1 MEIKNKVAV
10 ENVLKTLVLKEVS
23 VKALAK
29 QREIITY
36 IDNQITQYGAEKHL
50 AFLTR
55 VFHNQKVSATQFF
68 KTLSN
73 VKANTEKKAQSNKTE
88 SKKKVQSNKT
98 ESKKKVQSN
107 KTESKKNETKVQ
119 SNKTESKKNKKQASG
134 ERSSLED
141 YERLE
146 SDIVKLVEA
155 FNAQWS
161 NDIEV
166 EVVVSYEYRVKK
178 TTTIR

>member
-1 MEIKNKVAV
+1 MEIKNKV
-10 ENVLKTLVLKEVS
+10 EFETVLKTLVLKKVS
-23 VKALAK
+23 AKMLAEQK
-29 QREIITY
+29 EMVAY
-36 IDNQITQYGAEKHL
+36 IDRQITQYGAEKHL
-50 AFLTR
+50 AFLKR

-68 KTLSN
+68 KTLKN
-73 VKANTEKKAQSNKTE
+73 VKANADKKNETKAQSNKTE
-88 SKKKVQSNKT
+88 SKKT
-98 ESKKKVQSN
+98 
-107 KTESKKNETKVQ
+107 ETKAQ

-141 YERLE
+141 CARLE

>member
-1 MEIKNKVAV
+1 METKNKV
-10 ENVLKTLVLKEVS
+10 EFETVLKTLVLKKVS
-23 VKALAK
+23 AKMLAEQK
-29 QREIITY
+29 ELVAY
-36 IDNQITQYGAEKHL
+36 IDSQISQYGAEKHL
-50 AFLTR
+50 AFLKR

-68 KTLSN
+68 KTLKN
-73 VKANTEKKAQSNKTE
+73 VKANADKKNETKAQSNKTE
-88 SKKKVQSNKT
+88 SKKT
-98 ESKKKVQSN
+98 
-107 KTESKKNETKVQ
+107 ETKAQ

-141 YERLE
+141 YARLE

>member
-1 MEIKNKVAV
+1 MEIKNKV
-10 ENVLKTLVLKEVS
+10 EFETVLKTLVLKKVS
-23 VKALAK
+23 AKMLAEQK
-29 QREIITY
+29 EMVAY

-50 AFLTR
+50 AFLKR

-68 KTLSN
+68 KTLKN
-73 VKANTEKKAQSNKTE
+73 VKANADKKAETKA
-88 SKKKVQSNKT
+88 
-98 ESKKKVQSN
+98 QSN
-107 KTESKKNETKVQ
+107 KTESKKNETKAQ

>member
-1 MEIKNKVAV
+1 MEIKNKV
-10 ENVLKTLVLKEVS
+10 EFETVLKTLVLKKVS
-23 VKALAK
+23 AKMLAEQK
-29 QREIITY
+29 EMVAY
-36 IDNQITQYGAEKHL
+36 IDRQITQYGAEKHL
-50 AFLTR
+50 AFLKR
-55 VFHNQKVSATQFF
+55 VFHNQKVSATHFF
-68 KTLSN
+68 KTLKN
-73 VKANTEKKAQSNKTE
+73 VKANADKKNETKAQSNKTE
-88 SKKKVQSNKT
+88 SKKT
-98 ESKKKVQSN
+98 
-107 KTESKKNETKVQ
+107 ETKAQ

-141 YERLE
+141 CARLE

>member
-1 MEIKNKVAV
+1 MEIKNKV
-10 ENVLKTLVLKEVS
+10 EFETVLKTLVLKKVS
-23 VKALAK
+23 AKMLAEQK
-29 QREIITY
+29 EMVAY
-36 IDNQITQYGAEKHL
+36 IDRQISQYGAEKHL
-50 AFLTR
+50 AFLKR

-68 KTLSN
+68 KTLKN
-73 VKANTEKKAQSNKTE
+73 VKANAD
-88 SKKKVQSNKT
+88 
-98 ESKKKVQSN
+98 
-107 KTESKKNETKVQ
+107 KKNETKAQ

-141 YERLE
+141 YARLE

>member
-10 ENVLKTLVLKEVS
+10 EKVLKTLVLKEVS

-29 QREIITY
+29 QKEIIAY

-68 KTLSN
+68 KTLKN
-73 VKANTEKKAQSNKTE
+73 VKANTDKKNEKKAQSNKTETKKTKAQSNKTE
-88 SKKKVQSNKT
+88 SKKN
-98 ESKKKVQSN
+98 EKK
-107 KTESKKNETKVQ
+107 
-119 SNKTESKKNKKQASG
+119 ASG
-134 ERSSLED
+134 ERSSLKD

-146 SDIVKLVEA
+146 SEIVKLVDN

-161 NDIEV
+161 NEIDV
-166 EVVVSYEYRVKK
+166 EVVMSYDYRVKK

>member
-1 MEIKNKVAV
+1 MEIKNKV
-10 ENVLKTLVLKEVS
+10 EFETVLKTLVLKKVS
-23 VKALAK
+23 AKMLAEQK
-29 QREIITY
+29 EMVAY
-36 IDNQITQYGAEKHL
+36 IDRQISQYGAEKHL
-50 AFLTR
+50 AFLKR
-55 VFHNQKVSATQFF
+55 VFHNKKVSATQFF
-68 KTLSN
+68 KTLKN
-73 VKANTEKKAQSNKTE
+73 VKANADKKTE
-88 SKKKVQSNKT
+88 
-98 ESKKKVQSN
+98 
-107 KTESKKNETKVQ
+107 TKAQ
-119 SNKTESKKNKKQASG
+119 SNKTESKKNKKQANG

-141 YERLE
+141 YARLE

>member
-1 MEIKNKVAV
+1 MEIKNKVEFETV
-10 ENVLKTLVLKEVS
+10 IKTLVLKEVS
-23 VKALAK
+23 EKTLAK
-29 QREIITY
+29 QKELVAY

-50 AFLTR
+50 AFLKR

-73 VKANTEKKAQSNKTE
+73 VKANTEKK
-88 SKKKVQSNKT
+88 VQSNKT
-98 ESKKKVQSN
+98 ESKK
-107 KTESKKNETKVQ
+107 T
-119 SNKTESKKNKKQASG
+119 KKQASG
-134 ERSSLED
+134 ERSSLKD

>member
-1 MEIKNKVAV
+1 MEIKNKV
-10 ENVLKTLVLKEVS
+10 EFETVLKTLVLKKVS
-23 VKALAK
+23 AKMLAEQK
-29 QREIITY
+29 ELVAY

-50 AFLTR
+50 AFLKR

-68 KTLSN
+68 KTLKN
-73 VKANTEKKAQSNKTE
+73 VKANSDKKNETKAQSNKTE
-88 SKKKVQSNKT
+88 SKKNEKT
-98 ESKKKVQSN
+98 AQ
-107 KTESKKNETKVQ
+107 
-119 SNKTESKKNKKQASG
+119 SKKNKKQASG

-141 YERLE
+141 YARLE

>member
-1 MEIKNKVAV
+1 MEIKNKV
-10 ENVLKTLVLKEVS
+10 EFETVLKTLVLKKVS
-23 VKALAK
+23 AKMLAEQK
-29 QREIITY
+29 ELVAY

-50 AFLTR
+50 AFLKR

-68 KTLSN
+68 KTLKN
-73 VKANTEKKAQSNKTE
+73 VKANTDKKNEKKAQSNKTE
-88 SKKKVQSNKT
+88 SKKNEKT
-98 ESKKKVQSN
+98 AQ
-107 KTESKKNETKVQ
+107 
-119 SNKTESKKNKKQASG
+119 SKKNKKQASG

-141 YERLE
+141 YARLE

>member
-1 MEIKNKVAV
+1 MEIQNKV
-10 ENVLKTLVLKEVS
+10 EFETVLKTLVLKKVS
-23 VKALAK
+23 AKMLAEQK
-29 QREIITY
+29 ELVAY
-36 IDNQITQYGAEKHL
+36 IDSQISQYGAEKHL
-50 AFLTR
+50 AFLKR

-68 KTLSN
+68 KTLKN
-73 VKANTEKKAQSNKTE
+73 VKANADKKNETKAQSNKTE
-88 SKKKVQSNKT
+88 SKKT
-98 ESKKKVQSN
+98 
-107 KTESKKNETKVQ
+107 ETKAQ

-141 YERLE
+141 YARLE

>member
-1 MEIKNKVAV
+1 MEIQNKV
-10 ENVLKTLVLKEVS
+10 EFETVLKTLVLKKVS
-23 VKALAK
+23 AKMLAEQK
-29 QREIITY
+29 ELVAY
-36 IDNQITQYGAEKHL
+36 IDSQISQYGAEKHL
-50 AFLTR
+50 AFLKR

-68 KTLSN
+68 KTLKN
-73 VKANTEKKAQSNKTE
+73 VKANTE
-88 SKKKVQSNKT
+88 KKVQSNKT

-107 KTESKKNETKVQ
+107 KTESKKNETKAQ

-141 YERLE
+141 YARLE